1 MFLSWPRDH
10 CKVCCYHTVS
20 YLVVS
25 ILTQRSLKGLLL
37 SYCFLPG
44 SFYPDPEIIE
54 RFAAII
60 LFPTWELLSW
70 PRDHWKVCC
79 YHTVSYLG
87 VSILTQRSLKG
98 LLLSYCFL
106 PGSFYPDPEIIERF
120 VAIILFPT
128 CEFLSWPRDQRK
140 VCCYH
145 TVSYLGVSILIQRS
159 LKGLLLSDC
168 FLPGSFYPDPEI
180 KESFAAIILFP
191 TWAFL
196 SWPRDHWKVCCYQ
209 TVSYLGVSILNQ
221 RSKKGLLLSYCFL
234 PGSFYPDPEIKER
247 FAAIILFPTC
257 EFLSWPRD
265 QRKVCCYHTVSYL
278 GVSILTQKS
287 LKGLLLS
294 YCFLPGS
301 FYPDPEIIVRFA
313 AIILFPTW
321 EFLSWP
327 RNHWKV
333 CCYHTVSYLGVSILT
348 QRSLKGLLLSYC
360 FPTREFLSWPR
371 DHWKVC
377 CYHTVSY
384 LGVSILTQ
392 RSLKGMLLSY
402 CFPTWEFLSWP
413 RDHWKVC
420 CYHTVFLPGSFYPD
434 PEIIERFAAI
444 ILFSYLGVSILT
456 QRSLK
461 GLLLSYCF
469 LLSDRDCSNQFLGRQ
484 NARVLNKSIEK
495 LRFFISVPLWLHV
508 RQYENLFVQWSL
520 LIFYGHNN

>member
-20 YLVVS
+20 YLGVS
-25 ILTQRSLKGLLL
+25 ILTQRTLKGLLL

-44 SFYPDPEIIE
+44 CFYPDPEIIV

-60 LFPTWELLSW
+60 LFPTWLFLSW

-106 PGSFYPDPEIIERF
+106 PGCFYPDPEIIERF
-120 VAIILFPT
+120 AAIILFPT
-128 CEFLSWPRDQRK
+128 WKFLSWPGDHWK

-145 TVSYLGVSILIQRS
+145 TVSYLRVSIL
-159 LKGLLLSDC
+159 
-168 FLPGSFYPDPEI
+168 
-180 KESFAAIILFP
+180 
-191 TWAFL
+191 T
-196 SWPRDHWKVCCYQ
+196 
-209 TVSYLGVSILNQ
+209 Q

-234 PGSFYPDPEIKER
+234 PGSFYPDPEIIER
-247 FAAIILFPTC
+247 FVAIRLFPTW

-265 QRKVCCYHTVSYL
+265 QRTVCCYHTVSYL
-278 GVSILTQKS
+278 RVSILTQRSK
-287 LKGLLLS
+287 KGLLLS

-301 FYPDPEIIVRFA
+301 FYPDPEIIERFA

-321 EFLSWP
+321 EF
-327 RNHWKV
+327 V
-333 CCYHTVSYLGVSILT
+333 
-348 QRSLKGLLLSYC
+348 
-360 FPTREFLSWPR
+360 SWPR

-392 RSLKGMLLSY
+392 RSLKGLLLSLKGLLLSY

-469 LLSDRDCSNQFLGRQ
+469 PTWEFLSWPRDHWKVCCYHTVFLPGSFYPDPEIIERFAAIILFPPLRSGLLQP
-484 NARVLNKSIEK
+484 
-495 LRFFISVPLWLHV
+495 VP
-508 RQYENLFVQWSL
+508 
-520 LIFYGHNN
+520 G